1 MFNFAHKERLTD
13 YKGVTRTY
21 HGVLVPLYGLTDF
34 ALNLIFKHVFRKNKA
49 LLTDFNNQVLTD
61 GLPQGRE
68 TKLKYIACTP
78 EGRFLLSQYRK
89 KDTGIYTASQR
100 LKTYVPDW
108 YINKE
113 GPIENQYT
121 TNDDIY
127 SSYLHKPLSRD
138 EFLDRFSEGAYKPT
152 PLLNTVFFRASHTFA
167 KLFGLSSA
175 ERAGDHGPLV
185 ERGELIGDSHLDSD
199 LIDYNLSAAAE
210 RMRTRA
216 SKTLTE
222 RQQEAIEDSKKASKL
237 RAEYRQK
244 QRPADG
250 AAGKAAQRAQQKRMA
265 AEAKRSAELD
275 TEYEEAK
282 IRADTEH
289 IEAAIRAA
297 KEAEIQSKAQAKSES
312 EYETD
317 PDDEDLGAPQ
327 KTPTWPI
334 VIPDTYAK
342 FENKMIEI
350 STLKVSELRKEAASL
365 RINTKG
371 FKGREMFDAIVK
383 FYLDNAVILPH
394 AKEIADKYEY
404 TDKRGKKKK

>member
-49 LLTDFNNQVLTD
+49 LLTDFNNQVLAD

-78 EGRFLLSQYRK
+78 EGRLLLSQYRK
-89 KDTGIYTASQR
+89 KDTGMYTASQR

-138 EFLDRFSEGAYKPT
+138 EFLDRFSEGTYKPT

-167 KLFGLSSA
+167 KLFGFSPLLRKA
-175 ERAGDHGPLV
+175 EDNHGPLV

-199 LIDYNLSAAAE
+199 LIEYNLSAAAE
-210 RMRTRA
+210 RMKTRA

-222 RQQEAIEDSKKASKL
+222 RQQEAIEDSKKTSKL
-237 RAEYRQK
+237 RAEYRRASGRQGPSGEDRKAQK
-244 QRPADG
+244 
-250 AAGKAAQRAQQKRMA
+250 AQQKRMA
-265 AEAKRSAELD
+265 AEAKRTAELD

-289 IEAAIRAA
+289 IEAA
-297 KEAEIQSKAQAKSES
+297 KEAEIESKAQAKSES

-317 PDDEDLGAPQ
+317 PDDEGIPEEIQAPAG
-327 KTPTWPI
+327 PI

-350 STLKVSELRKEAASL
+350 SALKVPELRKEAASL
-365 RINTKG
+365 GINTKG
-371 FKGREMFDAIVK
+371 FKGKGVFDAIVK
-383 FYLDNAVILPH
+383 FYIDNAVILPN
-394 AKEIADKYEY
+394 AKEVADKYKY